1 MLNYIWAGLIISALL
16 FALISD
22 ISDISADRY
31 RNDES
36 LPITLH
42 YPEGYQ
48 PGTRRVPVEIRISP
62 ANYRSFY
69 DTEATPDTAYAGT
82 VVRTREGS
90 QVRFDEGASLPEPL
104 ATIRQ
109 FSSSNDDELQG
120 TLQTERLSADS
131 TTAATAVVFSAVKFP
146 KLNAITAAAFDF
158 ADTAATLALGLIGVL
173 ALFLGLLQI
182 AEAGGLIH
190 SLVRVT
196 QPIFRPLFPEIPDG
210 HPAIGM
216 IVLNLTANVLG
227 LGNAAT
233 PLGIKA
239 MEELQELN
247 PRKDTA
253 TNSMVMLLA
262 MNTASVQLVPPTLLV
277 AVMGLQVN
285 ELIFPIIMVTMGSL
299 IVAVT
304 TTKLLQRLPAFRSTD
319 PLKTGPAPDNDVT
332 DSTSD
337 RLPDEPPAGSPPDA
351 DKPPADK
358 TT

>member
-1 MLNYIWAGLIISALL
+1 MLNYIWGGLIISALL
-16 FALISD
+16 FALVSD

-31 RNDES
+31 RNNEP

-48 PGTRRVPVEIRISP
+48 AGTRRVPVEILISP
-62 ANYRSFY
+62 SRYRTFY
-69 DTEATPDTAYAGT
+69 DTEATPDSAYAGT
-82 VVRTREGS
+82 VVRTQEGS
-90 QVRFDEGASLPEPL
+90 QVRFAEGAALPEPL
-104 ATIRQ
+104 ATIQQ
-109 FSSSNDDELQG
+109 FSASNDDELQG
-120 TLQTERLSADS
+120 TLQTETLSADS
-131 TTAATAVVFSAVKFP
+131 TAAATAVLFSPVKFP

-196 QPIFRPLFPEIPDG
+196 QPIFRPLFPEIPEG

-299 IVAVT
+299 IVAIT

-319 PLKTGPAPDNDVT
+319 PLITGPGPADAVPDSATGN
-332 DSTSD
+332 
-337 RLPDEPPAGSPPDA
+337 PPKEPPPGSPPSA
-351 DKPPADK
+351 GKPPAD
-358 TT
+358 TTP